1 MNEVGNIGTAIS
13 RIRNVLKAVK
23 DDPFVTDRFIYS
35 LINKNALFLMKQ
47 EDSYNKLLKFQSF
60 FKSLPCIELIEIDKI
75 EACCAEVTSGIT
87 IMRTKEKIPKLME
100 ASFGP
105 LVRAVTSIDGS
116 QEVYPTQPSQYAGMT
131 KTSGYKYNKNKYYWY
146 LNDYLYFPNI
156 QWEAVKVE
164 GIFENDISAFTCDD
178 CEAKCKPRQ
187 EQDFQ
192 IPEYLFAQIEQY
204 VLKEMTMSAQIP
216 SDTAVDDNQN
226 ILR

>member
-13 RIRNVLKAVK
+13 RVRNMLKAVK
-23 DDPFVTDRFIYS
+23 DDPFITDRFIYS

-60 FKSLPCIELIEIDKI
+60 FKSLPCVELIEVDKI
-75 EACCAEVTSGIT
+75 EACCSNVTSGIT
-87 IMRTKEKIPKLME
+87 IMRTKDKIPKLME

-105 LVRAVTSIDGS
+105 LIRSVTSIDGS
-116 QEVYPTQPSQYAGMT
+116 QEAYITQPSIYAGMS
-131 KTSGYKYNKNKYYWY
+131 KTSGARYNKNKYYWY

-164 GIFENDISAFTCDD
+164 GIFEDDISDFLCDS
-178 CEAKCKPRQ
+178 CEQRCVPMQDK
-187 EQDFQ
+187 DFQ
-192 IPEYLFAQIEQY
+192 IPEYLFAQIEQN
-204 VLKEMTMSAQIP
+204 VIKDLTVSLQIP
-216 SDTAVDDNQN
+216 SDAAVDDNQN